1 MSNLTLNGSTSFVGT
16 QFIKLLAT
24 GSSNLATEEYVDDA
38 IAEGGGG
45 GGGALAD
52 TYTQTETD
60 NLLNAKFN
68 VNNPQDIIGSLR
80 LDSANGNSKLII
92 NAVSPPQ
99 ATDDFYCNGNGQFNG
114 TLRVS
119 ILTSTGNVNR
129 DGVNADVFNSNVITN
144 DIVFN
149 HNDNEYMRFSA
160 TDDELQLSKNMDVGS
175 STLICNTFDS
185 GLSDVVLNLNSNEF
199 LRFQLS
205 DNTVRL
211 PNTKN
216 FLSQNIFTDI
226 IKPIAFANDVVFNGG
241 NSTNDAYEEN
251 LRLDAST
258 ETVNISKNVNYDEA
272 IMMKLDE
279 VFYLDNVTIDR
290 HRYIYAFEQGAT
302 SVLGI
307 GNQRDDGTNGQIR
320 FKNGTSGETTSMI
333 IDESFVF
340 TPRQIQGNNGLKVDF
355 IDMRTTTA
363 DFDFR
368 RNGATALTLKAN
380 NEVQFTGYLLVN
392 NISTPENTD
401 MALRRSGTELI
412 RLNSSDYQEIY

>member
-45 GGGALAD
+45 GGGASAD

-68 VNNPQDIIGSLR
+68 VNTPQDIIGSLR
-80 LDSANGNSKLII
+80 LDSTNGNSKLII

-149 HNDNEYMRFSA
+149 RNDNEYMRFSA

-401 MALRRSGTELI
+401 MALCRSGTELI

>member
-38 IAEGGGG
+38 IAEIGGG
-45 GGGALAD
+45 GGGASAD

-80 LDSANGNSKLII
+80 LDSTNGNSKLII